1 MANWA
6 SQWKAAKTAFE
17 AKTGQKKA
25 SAATM
30 NSIRKGSG
38 LEDALKTCDTE
49 FAAIGAEKDA
59 AKKQALIQKF
69 DMAVKAFEAKDFAY
83 QKTLVAAIVQADS
96 KLLQPEL
103 TLLWKQLNAL
113 RASMK
118 KEVTTLTVAAHVAK
132 GQALIAKNL
141 LISLTGAVTK
151 AKAFAA
157 KVTSATGAAGPTTF
171 NAGIVP
177 ASKAIT
183 AHAVHIEKLKA
194 KGYVFEQGD
203 PTNLSNLF
211 KIMAPWA
218 QNQRK
223 LAATA
228 TPPLVKRE
236 VGAFLQVVA
245 GFEKWAKG

>member
-1 MANWA
+1 
-6 SQWKAAKTAFE
+6 
-17 AKTGQKKA
+17 
-25 SAATM
+25 
-30 NSIRKGSG
+30 
-38 LEDALKTCDTE
+38 
-49 FAAIGAEKDA
+49 
-59 AKKQALIQKF
+59 
-69 DMAVKAFEAKDFAY
+69 
-83 QKTLVAAIVQADS
+83 
-96 KLLQPEL
+96 
-103 TLLWKQLNAL
+103 
-113 RASMK
+113 MK

-177 ASKAIT
+177 ASRAIT
-183 AHAVHIEKLKA
+183 AHAGPIEKLKA

-203 PTNLSNLF
+203 TNLF